1 MIGSEHSALISVFLN
16 MWVSALSLHLL
27 KKMESYFKKYLYSH
41 RHHKQKYVV
50 FEAMRESLPRLGY
63 FGYNLNKTKEK
74 FIERILRYWIH

>member
-1 MIGSEHSALISVFLN
+1 MDILPVVTKWQDLKN
-16 MWVSALSLHLL
+16 MWVMDIKQIIH
-27 KKMESYFKKYLYSH
+27 KETHEH